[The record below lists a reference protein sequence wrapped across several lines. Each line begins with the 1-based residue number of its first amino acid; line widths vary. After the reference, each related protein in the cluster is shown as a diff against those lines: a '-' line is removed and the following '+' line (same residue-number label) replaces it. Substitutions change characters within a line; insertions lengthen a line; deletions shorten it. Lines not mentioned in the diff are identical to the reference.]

1 MTLICGRKSKQNRR
15 SREGARIEIDEI
27 ENTVSPSNSRSREG
41 ASIETRAFKISSE
54 LATVAPARERLLL
67 VLSLRQQL
75 QPLPV
80 APARERGL
88 K

>member
-1 MTLICGRKSKQNRR
+1 MLVLVCRSREGARIEMTLICGRKSKQNRR

-54 LATVAPARERLLL
+54 LATVAPARER
-67 VLSLRQQL
+67 
-75 QPLPV
+75 
-80 APARERGL
+80 GL